1 MRTVRTWFA
10 ATTGGLPRAFW
21 HLWTVTLINRL
32 GSFAQVY
39 MTLYLTVTRDLSLGT
54 VGLLISLSGVGS
66 IVGTQLSGHLTDR
79 WGRRRMLLASNIL
92 TVAVLVS
99 MIFMTS
105 VTAMAILLALYG
117 ATREASRPA
126 FTAMIADIVPPAE
139 RVRAFNLNYW
149 AINVGFSGA
158 ALLAGLAASVDFRL
172 NFAVNAAATTLAVVV
187 IAWKLPESRPVPAAH
202 VTVPVPR
209 NSLRVIGRDG
219 VFLAF
224 VGLSFLPAFMQTA
237 LFSLLPIQVTSVG
250 LSEAQYGVIIAV
262 NGIIIVFGQLF
273 IPKLVKG
280 KRHTRV
286 LVLSALIWTVGIA
299 MTGLVD
305 SMVLFMVAVAVWTIG
320 EMLQTPA
327 QMATV
332 SDLSPMDMR
341 GRYQATFAL
350 SFQLSMLFVPAV
362 GGFAMQYLGG
372 GWWFLVAGLGVLAA
386 VGNLLAEPARERRL
400 ALITGAGHH
409 PTRRTDD
416 TDATGEL
423 KAVRT

>member
-1 MRTVRTWFA
+1 MRTVRSWFA
-10 ATTGGLPRAFW
+10 EATGGLPRVFW

-39 MTLYLTVTRDLSLGT
+39 MTLYLAVARDLPLGT
-54 VGLLISLSGVGS
+54 VGLLISLAGVGS
-66 IVGTQLSGHLTDR
+66 IVGTQLSGVFTDR
-79 WGRRRMLLASNIL
+79 WGRRRMLLISHTL

-99 MIFMTS
+99 LIFMTS
-105 VTAMAILLALYG
+105 VTAIAILMALFG
-117 ATREASRPA
+117 ATREAARPA
-126 FTAMIADIVPPAE
+126 FTAMIADIIEPAD

-158 ALLAGLAASVDFRL
+158 ALLAGLAATLDFRL
-172 NFAVNAAATTLAVVV
+172 NFAVNALATAFAVVL
-187 IAWKLPESRPVPAAH
+187 IAWKLPESRPTAVPSSTSAAK
-202 VTVPVPR
+202 PR
-209 NSLRVIGRDG
+209 NSMRVIASDG

-224 VGLSFLPAFMQTA
+224 VGLSFLPAFIQTA

-250 LSEAQYGVIIAV
+250 LTEAQYGVIIAV
-262 NGIIIVFGQLF
+262 NGIIIVIGQLF

-280 KRHTRV
+280 YRHTRV
-286 LVLSALIWTVGIA
+286 LIVASLIWTAGTA
-299 MTGLVD
+299 MTGAVG
-305 SMVLFMVAVAVWTIG
+305 SMVLFMVSVAIWTIG

-350 SFQLSMLFVPAV
+350 SFQVSTLFVPAI
-362 GGFAMQYLGG
+362 GGIVMQQLGG
-372 GWWFLVAGLGVLAA
+372 NWWFIVAGLGVVAA

-400 ALITGAGHH
+400 AKLTA
-409 PTRRTDD
+409 PQPAPEPQP
-416 TDATGEL
+416 AT
-423 KAVRT
+423 A